1 MERTLVINLVLL
13 GFSSVAQAGGHD
25 SPMSFATAPVLG
37 GAGLVALALGMGL
50 GGAWAIRKY
59 RDK

>member
-1 MERTLVINLVLL
+1 MKRTWVIHLVLL
-13 GFSSVAQAGGHD
+13 GFSSVAQAGGH
-25 SPMSFATAPVLG
+25 SLPMYTTAPVLG
-37 GAGLVALALGMGL
+37 GAGLVALAIGMGL